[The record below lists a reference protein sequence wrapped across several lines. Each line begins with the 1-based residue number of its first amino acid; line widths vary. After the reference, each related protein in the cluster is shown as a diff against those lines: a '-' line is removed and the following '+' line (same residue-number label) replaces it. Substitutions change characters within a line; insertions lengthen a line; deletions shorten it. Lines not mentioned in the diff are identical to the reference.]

1 MRRRTVR
8 CLMNKKFNIAID
20 GPAGAGKST
29 IARAVSARLGLIY
42 VDTGAIY
49 RSVGL
54 YVCRKGVGSKDRD
67 RIIAMLP
74 EIEIRI
80 VHDETGKQLMMLNGE
95 DVSEAI
101 RMPEISIYA
110 SDVSAIPEVR
120 SFLLDLQRD
129 FARKHGTVMDGRDIG
144 TVVLPDAALKIFLTA
159 SAEIRAKRR
168 YRELCEKGVDTTY
181 EAVLEDMK
189 YRDANDSGRSVAPLK
204 AAEDAVMLD
213 TSELTLE
220 ESIQAVFTLAEERMG
235 E

>member
-1 MRRRTVR
+1 MRQQTVR
-8 CLMNKKFNIAID
+8 CWMDKIFNIAID

-29 IARAVSARLGLIY
+29 IARAASAKLGLIY

-54 YVCRKGVGSKDRD
+54 YVCRKGVGSKDREK
-67 RIIAMLP
+67 IVAMLP
-74 EIEIRI
+74 EIDIKI
-80 VHDETGKQLMMLNGE
+80 VHDAEGKQRMMLNGE

-110 SDVSAIPEVR
+110 SNVSAIPEVR

-159 SAEIRAKRR
+159 SAEIRAERR
-168 YRELCEKGVDTTY
+168 YKELCEKGIETTF
-181 EAVLEDMK
+181 EAVLTDMT
-189 YRDANDSGRSVAPLK
+189 YRDANDSGRSVAPLR
-204 AAEDAVMLD
+204 AAEDAVKLD
-213 TSELTLE
+213 TSDLSLE
-220 ESIQAVFTLAEERMG
+220 ESIQAVITLAEERMG
-235 E
+235 N

>member
-1 MRRRTVR
+1 
-8 CLMNKKFNIAID
+8 MNKKFNIAID